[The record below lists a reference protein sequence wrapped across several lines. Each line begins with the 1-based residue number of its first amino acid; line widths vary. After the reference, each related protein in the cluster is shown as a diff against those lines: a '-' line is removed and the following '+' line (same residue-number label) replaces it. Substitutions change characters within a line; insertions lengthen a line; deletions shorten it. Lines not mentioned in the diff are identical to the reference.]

1 MIARGRVD
9 WSRRFGIVGQSRAM
23 QRLLVR
29 AERAAECDIPVL
41 ITGETGTGK
50 ELLARAIHG
59 SSSRSAGPFVSEACG
74 ALPQGL
80 LESELFGH
88 EEGAFTGASEARAG
102 LFERASGG
110 TLFIDELGDTSEALQ
125 AKLLRVLQE
134 GQVRRLGGSEPVSLD
149 VRLIASTQ
157 QDLVQLV
164 REGGFRRDLL
174 YRVAVLELEMPPLR
188 ERIEDVPLLAEHFL
202 ERIRGERGCELSLSQ
217 AALDRLLEH
226 DWPGNVRELENAVRV
241 GALFQRS
248 GAISPEALQLEGA
261 RETQTESADARI
273 SYQDLLDQLSAR
285 ERDYLEAVL
294 RRCDGNKARAARRLG
309 VTRYALRRSLKRLG
323 LLEEE
328 LVGATSS

>member
-1 MIARGRVD
+1 MKS
-9 WSRRFGIVGQSRAM
+9 WRRFGIVGQSRAM

-29 AERAAECDIPVL
+29 AQRAAESDLPVL
-41 ITGETGTGK
+41 IRGETGTGK
-50 ELLARAIHG
+50 ELLARAIHKA
-59 SSSRSAGPFVSEACG
+59 SSRRGGPFVSEACG
-74 ALPQGL
+74 ALPEGL

-88 EEGAFTGASEARAG
+88 EEGAFTGAHEARAG

-110 TLFIDELGDTSEALQ
+110 TLFTDELSDTSEPLQ

-157 QDLVQLV
+157 RDLVELV
-164 REGGFRRDLL
+164 REGAFRRDLL
-174 YRVAVLELEMPPLR
+174 YRVAVLELEVPPLR

-202 ERIRGERGCELSLSQ
+202 ERIRAERGAELTLSQ
-217 AALDRLLEH
+217 AALDRLLSH

-241 GALFQRS
+241 GALFQRQ
-248 GAISPEALQLEGA
+248 GPISPDALQLQREG
-261 RETQTESADARI
+261 RPEGQGSEPRI
-273 SYQDLLDQLSAR
+273 SYQELLDELSAQ
-285 ERDYLEAVL
+285 ERDYLQAVL
-294 RRCDGNKARAARRLG
+294 RRCGGNKARAARRLG

-328 LVGATSS
+328 LVGATS